1 MGLLVVFLIALN
13 VAGLRDRMLNPG
25 RAARIESL
33 AVLPLENL
41 SSDPDQDYFAEGM
54 TDALIADLGNISAL
68 RVISRTSVMQYKNAR
83 RSLPEIARALNVDGL
98 IEGSV
103 TRQGDRVRITAQ
115 LFQTKPERRVWGET
129 YERDLKDLL
138 SLQREVARVIASEI
152 RVNLT
157 TQEQAHLATAVSINL
172 EAHEAYLKGRYFW
185 NKRTAEG
192 LKKGLEY
199 FNRATDKDPT
209 YAAAYS
215 GLADVYVGMGDY
227 GLMPRE
233 EAYARS
239 KAAAVKAV
247 EMDDRLAEAHATL
260 GSIAQ
265 FNWNWP
271 EAQVEFRRAI
281 ELNPNYAPARQ
292 WYAGLLA
299 NLGQSDRA
307 VAEARRARE
316 LDPLTPI
323 SSVDVGMVLYLA
335 HRYKEAT

>member
-1 MGLLVVFLIALN
+1 M
-13 VAGLRDRMLNPG
+13 
-25 RAARIESL
+25 
-33 AVLPLENL
+33 ENL

-54 TDALIADLGNISAL
+54 TDALVADLGNISAL

-157 TQEQAHLATAVSINL
+157 TQEQAHLATAVSINP

-199 FNRATDKDPT
+199 FNRAIDKDPT

-227 GLMPRE
+227 GLMPRK

-247 EMDDRLAEAHATL
+247 EMDDRLAEVHATL

-271 EAQVEFRRAI
+271 EAQ
-281 ELNPNYAPARQ
+281 
-292 WYAGLLA
+292 
-299 NLGQSDRA
+299 
-307 VAEARRARE
+307 
-316 LDPLTPI
+316 
-323 SSVDVGMVLYLA
+323 
-335 HRYKEAT
+335 